1 MRPLLQ
7 VSERRL
13 FYLMHTNQ
21 HKQNEETEATFQN
34 KRTRW
39 NFRENFNGTEMNN
52 LSDKDFK
59 VMATKML
66 NKLRRKMDDHS
77 DNFNNKEIEN
87 IRKHQEEVT
96 ELKNP

>member
-1 MRPLLQ
+1 M
-7 VSERRL
+7 
-13 FYLMHTNQ
+13 
-21 HKQNEETEATFQN
+21 
-34 KRTRW
+34 
-39 NFRENFNGTEMNN
+39 EMNN

-77 DNFNNKEIEN
+77 DNFNKEIEN

-96 ELKNP
+96 GLKNP